1 MPSTTETLAGQFD
14 TLVKLGVL
22 KGSEKPQVG
31 VTLGSTVRETLME
44 LGQKHTTPGE
54 IGVELEAEG
63 SLSSPPLGYWSVV
76 PDGSLR
82 NGGMEYVLKKPIDYT
97 QLGKALDEF
106 VNGTTACKFD
116 LNSPRTSCHVHF
128 NAQTYTFKQIYAII
142 GAYWMFEDIL
152 LQHCGPSRVSN
163 LFCLPASAAQKQ
175 VNDVVDSVRKTL
187 TTWNQRFLLAF
198 SQDYYKYAALNLSC
212 LMKYGSL
219 EFRGMR
225 GIYTKK
231 EISDWVGMLRHMIQ
245 KAAELNSPVQVYQVF
260 KDASPMGLVDYFFGP
275 YSSIITE
282 QKYWKTSIKNS
293 SMFLAQL
300 SYVVDQA
307 DKGKFSRP
315 PATADSLRNRRAGL
329 GISVGQFNP
338 TTVDWGTA
346 GVPSPAWA
354 ASPPPTTNGNLWL
367 HDSEQV
373 LDLDG
378 EQLIIDG
385 TTSLHNV
392 DLTSTDF

>member
-1 MPSTTETLAGQFD
+1 MPSTASLAEQYETMIKMGLI
-14 TLVKLGVL
+14 
-22 KGSEKPQVG
+22 KGDRPQVAI
-31 VTLGSTVRETLME
+31 TLGSTVRETLLE
-44 LGQKHTTPGE
+44 LGGKHTTPGE
-54 IGVELEAEG
+54 VGVELEAEG
-63 SLSSPPLGYWSVV
+63 SLQTNPLGYWTIV

-82 NGGMEYVLKKPIDYT
+82 NGGLEFVLKKPISFD

-106 VNGTTACKFD
+106 VNGTANCKFD
-116 LNSPRTSCHVHF
+116 LTSPRTSCHVHF

-142 GAYWMFEDIL
+142 GVYWMFEDIL
-152 LQHCGPSRVSN
+152 LQHCGPSRTSN

-187 TTWNQRFLLAF
+187 TSWNQRFLLAF
-198 SQDYYKYAALNLSC
+198 SPDAYKYAALNLSC

-231 EISDWVGMLRHMIQ
+231 EISDWVGMLRYMIQ
-245 KAAELNSPVQVYQVF
+245 KAADLTSPVAAYQIF

-275 YSSIITE
+275 YSNIITE
-282 QKYWKTSIKNS
+282 QKHWKDSIKNS

-315 PATADSLRNRRAGL
+315 PQPEPLRRPRS
-329 GISVGQFNP
+329 SVNP
-338 TTVDWGTA
+338 FASDTLYVNTVVSGFSSSAPT
-346 GVPSPAWA
+346 PAWA
-354 ASPPPTTNGNLWL
+354 AATPLQPTENGFVWIHDQNQPVELEGEDSVTPPVLPHL
-367 HDSEQV
+367 HELASNDY
-373 LDLDG
+373 
-378 EQLIIDG
+378 
-385 TTSLHNV
+385 
-392 DLTSTDF
+392 